1 MSFLKSKAPTWGSMD
16 PPSSSS
22 TANSSKHSA
31 SRTQLDFTR
40 GLRDR
45 VFYKPGHLRSL
56 GLCGEITA
64 LAFDPMLSILAIG
77 TSTGF
82 IHLVGSPAFQCTLSL
97 NPMHHARRASAG
109 GATSSTPTSSGGVK
123 HLVFHPGATRIVAI
137 DAKNTLHSWQLGAG
151 CMDEKTGLPMKEV
164 TVSLYGDVV

>member
-1 MSFLKSKAPTWGSMD
+1 MSFLKSKAPTWGSTD
-16 PPSSSS
+16 PSSSS
-22 TANSSKHSA
+22 SGGASTSKHSA
-31 SRTQLDFTR
+31 RTTLDFTR

-45 VFYKPGHLRSL
+45 MFYKPGHLRSL

-64 LAFDPMLSILAIG
+64 LAFDPMLSLLAIG

-109 GATSSTPTSSGGVK
+109 GASSSAPVSSGGVK

-137 DAKNTLHSWQLGAG
+137 DAKNTLHSWHLGPG
-151 CMDEKTGLPMKEV
+151 CMDDKTGLPMKEV